1 LKTAKLL
8 SARYYDSL
16 PTSGDESGRA
26 FRDIQLEESILN
38 LTRKMDCGA
47 QFGGKYLCHD
57 IRIVR
62 LPRHGASCFI
72 GIEVVCSAN
81 RCIKAKINSNGIWVE
96 KLEEN
101 PAQFIPEKWRNEGE
115 GTGVKIDLNHQMK
128 EVLADLSKYPLSTH
142 LFLSGTLIV
151 ARDITHAKLKE
162 RLDSGQDLPQYFKD
176 HPIYYAGPAK
186 TLPGINSGSAGPT
199 TAIRMDEYVEE
210 FQQHD
215 SSLIMIA
222 K

>member
-1 LKTAKLL
+1 
-8 SARYYDSL
+8 
-16 PTSGDESGRA
+16 
-26 FRDIQLEESILN
+26 
-38 LTRKMDCGA
+38 
-47 QFGGKYLCHD
+47 
-57 IRIVR
+57 
-62 LPRHGASCFI
+62 
-72 GIEVVCSAN
+72 
-81 RCIKAKINSNGIWVE
+81 
-96 KLEEN
+96 
-101 PAQFIPEKWRNEGE
+101 
-115 GTGVKIDLNHQMK
+115 VKIDLNHQMK
-128 EVLADLSKYPLSTH
+128 EVLADLLKYPLSTR